1 MPLDR
6 DLRGELFDAQKHRL
20 SRIGCGVL
28 VTVFPGP
35 LLVGPRNLAQG
46 ASLKSLP
53 REFQGCCSS
62 PVNAAWLVVVEFNSF
77 SSQVFNEVRRNFHR
91 FPTFS
96 AGTLRLRA
104 IPSSVFQCIPRM
116 ATASFRFSN
125 GSNPQACSSR
135 IFSLFGIR
143 APP

>member
-53 REFQGCCSS
+53 REFQGSCSS
-62 PVNAAWLVVVEFNSF
+62 PVNAARLVVVEFNSF
-77 SSQVFNEVRRNFHR
+77 SSHVFNKLSRNFHR
-91 FPTFS
+91 LPTLS
-96 AGTLRLRA
+96 AGTFRLRA

-116 ATASFRFSN
+116 AAVSSRFSN
-125 GSNPQACSSR
+125 GSNPRVCRSR
-135 IFSLFGIR
+135 IFSSFG
-143 APP
+143 